1 MVCRLVAGVLMQK
14 PDVFGQ
20 HLPGGK
26 SEMGLPVIHVV
37 LTAKTAW
44 FLQQLKQLVAKS
56 PSLFGSLT
64 NERNTEDPFDQISVF
79 RFFNSAFSR

>member
-26 SEMGLPVIHVV
+26 SEMGLPVICCFDRKNRLVS
-37 LTAKTAW
+37 TTIEATGRKIA
-44 FLQQLKQLVAKS
+44 FIIQLS
-56 PSLFGSLT
+56 D
-64 NERNTEDPFDQISVF
+64 ER
-79 RFFNSAFSR
+79 AGY

>member
-26 SEMGLPVIHVV
+26 SEMGLPVICCFDRKNRLVS
-37 LTAKTAW
+37 TTIEATGRKIA
-44 FLQQLKQLVAKS
+44 FIIQLSDERA
-56 PSLFGSLT
+56 
-64 NERNTEDPFDQISVF
+64 RNTEDPIRQFPGSSILAI
-79 RFFNSAFSR
+79 RSR